1 MKNLIA
7 VIISFIMIAGTVQAQ
22 DTVRKRDQTQSG
34 IQKRDRIHQEEH
46 LYYQDG
52 KLYQMRQGVRNEV
65 KSQIKLKNGTVVNPD
80 GSYMLQNQ
88 ERLRM
93 TNGECMDMSG
103 NVYKNQNMFN
113 KRQMMNRTE
122 MQKHRQMNRTPGKG
136 TQKMPQKKGTKKP
149 VNN

>member
-34 IQKRDRIHQEEH
+34 VQKRDRIHQEEH
-46 LYYQDG
+46 LHLQDG
-52 KLYQMRQGVRNEV
+52 KLYQIRKGVRSEV

-80 GSYMLQNQ
+80 GSYMLKNQ

-93 TNGECMDMSG
+93 SNGECMDMSG
-103 NVYKNQNMFN
+103 NIYKNQNMFN

-136 TQKMPQKKGTKKP
+136 THKMPQKGTKKP